1 MRDRDETEL
10 ARMGRGHG
18 FRHGRPQR
26 RGARRLSEMEAGSK
40 GQIAHVCCRGHI
52 GKRLLE
58 MGLTRG
64 TPIEVVRHAP
74 LGDPV
79 EIRVRGYLL
88 SLRQSEAERIEVDS

>member
-1 MRDRDETEL
+1 M
-10 ARMGRGHG
+10 
-18 FRHGRPQR
+18 HGRR
-26 RGARRLSEMEAGSK
+26 DGARRLSEMEAGTK
-40 GQIAHVCCRGHI
+40 GRIAHVCCRGHI

-79 EIRVRGYLL
+79 EIRIRGYLL
-88 SLRQSEAERIEVDS
+88 SLRKSEAEHIEVEL